1 MGHRGRS
8 ILIAVHYR
16 ENPGAA
22 RGAEFSSALRT
33 FPRAKTFFSFCRDG
47 SLIAYGLAAARRQ
60 EFAMRFVCE
69 GQAYDTA
76 DMELVKLD
84 DFVTAIYVDHRGGES
99 FLQTWDDS
107 IGVRVCRITDEEIRK
122 LKERLGWGRWRGSR
136 RRNPD

>member
-1 MGHRGRS
+1 VTHYKGAHALG
-8 ILIAVHYR
+8 ILAVKLA
-16 ENPGAA
+16 N
-22 RGAEFSSALRT
+22 T
-33 FPRAKTFFSFCRDG
+33 FPHERTFFSLYRGGFV
-47 SLIAYGLAAARRQ
+47 IASALTARKQ

-69 GQAYDTA
+69 GRAYDTA

-99 FLQTWDDS
+99 FLQTWDDL